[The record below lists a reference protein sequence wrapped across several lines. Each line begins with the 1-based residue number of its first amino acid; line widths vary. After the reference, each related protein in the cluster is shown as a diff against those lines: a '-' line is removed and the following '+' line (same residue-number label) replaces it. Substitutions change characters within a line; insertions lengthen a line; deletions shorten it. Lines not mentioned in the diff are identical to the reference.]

1 MHKIIKITFLYILL
15 VFISNA
21 ALSENISPSE
31 ADILS
36 KSNIIMIIDVRN
48 KSEWKE
54 TGIIPGANLVQ
65 MLNPIFKIRKDFVKE
80 IIEVLGP
87 DKTISAAIICKS
99 GGRSSAT
106 VAILNDNGY
115 VNIKNIVEGMVG
127 DEKET
132 GWISRGL
139 AIEKCLEKC
148 K

>member
-31 ADILS
+31 AVILS
-36 KSNIIMIIDVRN
+36 KSNKIMIIDVRN

-65 MLNPIFKIRKDFVKE
+65 MLNPIFKIRKDFVKK

-87 DKTISAAIICKS
+87 DKTISAPNAPDAII
-99 GGRSSAT
+99 RSTVVWPAFRKYQPRSRALANLSAT
-106 VAILNDNGY
+106 ICALRSGS
-115 VNIKNIVEGMVG
+115 
-127 DEKET
+127 
-132 GWISRGL
+132 WISCTS
-139 AIEKCLEKC
+139 I
-148 K
+148 

>member
-1 MHKIIKITFLYILL
+1 MHKTIKITFLYILL

-36 KSNIIMIIDVRN
+36 KSNTIMIIDVRN

-87 DKTISAAIICKS
+87 DKTISRWRCGS
-99 GGRSSAT
+99 F
-106 VAILNDNGY
+106 
-115 VNIKNIVEGMVG
+115 
-127 DEKET
+127 
-132 GWISRGL
+132 
-139 AIEKCLEKC
+139 
-148 K
+148 